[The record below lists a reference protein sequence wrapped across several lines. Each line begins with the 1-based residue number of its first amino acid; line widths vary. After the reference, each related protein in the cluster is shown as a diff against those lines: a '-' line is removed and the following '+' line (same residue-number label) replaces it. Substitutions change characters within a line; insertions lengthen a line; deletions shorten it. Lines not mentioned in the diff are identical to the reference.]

1 MIKIKTEQVGGPPV
15 KKDFKFYRTLFL
27 STLSIS
33 AFTFGG
39 GYVIVPL
46 MKQRFVDRLQWID
59 ESEMLDIVAISQS
72 LPGPMAV
79 DCSVLVGYR
88 LAGVPGAALALLATV
103 LPPLV
108 LLSVISLFYQAFQ
121 ANPAVQAVLRGM
133 QAGIAAV
140 IADVVISGAAKTF
153 RSKNAL
159 SIAIMLVSFCAV
171 YFFNVSVVLMILAC
185 GAFGGILT
193 AVRGRKGAPK
203 A

>member
-1 MIKIKTEQVGGPPV
+1 M
-15 KKDFKFYRTLFL
+15 KKDFKFYRKLFL
-27 STLSIS
+27 ATFSIG

-46 MKQRFVDRLQWID
+46 MKKQFVDRLHWID

-88 LAGVPGAALALLATV
+88 LAGVPGATLPLLATV
-103 LPPLV
+103 LPSLV

-121 ANPAVQAVLRGM
+121 ANPVVQAVLRGM
-133 QAGIAAV
+133 QSGIAAV
-140 IADVVISGAAKTF
+140 IADVVISDALKTF

-159 SIAIMLVSFCAV
+159 SIAVMLVSFCAV
-171 YFFNVSVVLMILAC
+171 YFLSINVIVIILAC

-193 AVRGRKGAPK
+193 AVRGRRGAPK

>member
-1 MIKIKTEQVGGPPV
+1 M

-27 STLSIS
+27 STFSIS

-39 GYVIVPL
+39 GYVIIPL
-46 MKQRFVDRLQWID
+46 MKQRFVDRLHWID

-88 LAGVPGAALALLATV
+88 LAGIPGAALTLLATA

-121 ANPAVQAVLRGM
+121 ANPVVQAVLKGM

-140 IADVVISGAAKTF
+140 IADVVISGAVKTF

-171 YFFNVSVVLMILAC
+171 YFLNVSVVLMILAC

-203 A
+203 E